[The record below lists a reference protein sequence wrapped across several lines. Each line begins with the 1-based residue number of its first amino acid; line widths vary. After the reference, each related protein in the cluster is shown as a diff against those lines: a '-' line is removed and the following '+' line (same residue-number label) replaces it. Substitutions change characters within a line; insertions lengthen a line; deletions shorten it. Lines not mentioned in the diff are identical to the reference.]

1 MENKTKS
8 GSARIYQ
15 DKNGNDTSL
24 WGMLE
29 TEPHWIL
36 NRFQLMERELE
47 NIKELSRW
55 IPVKERL
62 PTDYD
67 RVIVKFFD
75 DTEPIVIHVTPRDFF
90 TATGEDISYKVWC
103 DGTRKQVTHWYPIPE
118 LPKGE

>member
-1 MENKTKS
+1 MGNKTKS
-8 GSARIYQ
+8 GSEKIYQ

-62 PTDYD
+62 PDEGKCVLCYHPKWG
-67 RVIVKFFD
+67 R
-75 DTEPIVIHVTPRDFF
+75 HVAKIWNGRFESAELFEKP
-90 TATGEDISYKVWC
+90 
-103 DGTRKQVTHWYPIPE
+103 THWQPIPDP
-118 LPKGE
+118 PKAE